1 MLFSTHS
8 EGAGMT
14 EIVFDETTR
23 RKLEQIMLVAT
34 QVRAGAM
41 KGDRRSSKRGTSIEF
56 ADYRNYSPGDDLRRL
71 DWNIYARLERP
82 LTKLYEDEED
92 LAVHLLIDASA
103 SMAGNAIE
111 DMPPD
116 WHKFTFARRLLAG
129 LAYVS
134 MAADD
139 RLTIAALGGR
149 GGQFGPARG
158 RGGGARLLQ
167 YINQLQT
174 VGATDLNGALR
185 DYALRLT
192 RPGLVIV
199 ISDLFA
205 PNGFIDGL
213 VALQARGC
221 EVTVL
226 HTLAPDEV
234 EPALMGDLRLT
245 DAETGAPQE
254 VSIDGGLRDLY
265 MRRVAEW
272 RDGIQAECRKR
283 GIHYQFADSSTPWE
297 RVILA
302 DLRRLGVA
310 R

>member
-1 MLFSTHS
+1 
-8 EGAGMT
+8 MT
-14 EIVFDETTR
+14 DIVFDETTR

-41 KGDRRSSKRGTSIEF
+41 KGDRRSSKRGSSIEF

-103 SMAGNAIE
+103 SMAGNDNA
-111 DMPPD
+111 DLPPD

-134 MAADD
+134 MASDD

-158 RGGGARLLQ
+158 RGGGPRLLQ
-167 YINQLQT
+167 YINQLET
-174 VGATDLNGALR
+174 AGATDLNAALR
-185 DYALRLT
+185 DFALRLT
-192 RPGLVIV
+192 RPGLVML

-221 EVTVL
+221 EVVLL
-226 HTLAPDEV
+226 HTLAPDEI
-234 EPALMGDLRLT
+234 EPALTGDLRLM

-254 VSIDGGLRDLY
+254 VSIDGGLRELY
-265 MRRVAEW
+265 MRRVAAW
-272 RDGIQAECRKR
+272 RDDIQAECRKR
-283 GIHYQFADSSTPWE
+283 GIHYQFADSSAPWE

>member
-1 MLFSTHS
+1 
-8 EGAGMT
+8 
-14 EIVFDETTR
+14 
-23 RKLEQIMLVAT
+23 VAT

-103 SMAGNAIE
+103 SMAGNDNA
-111 DMPPD
+111 DLPPD

-134 MAADD
+134 MASDD

-158 RGGGARLLQ
+158 RGGGPRLLQ
-167 YINQLQT
+167 YINQLET
-174 VGATDLNGALR
+174 AGATDLNAALR
-185 DYALRLT
+185 DFALRLT
-192 RPGLVIV
+192 RPGLVML

-221 EVTVL
+221 EVVLL
-226 HTLAPDEV
+226 HTLAPDEI
-234 EPALMGDLRLT
+234 EPALTGDLRLM

-254 VSIDGGLRDLY
+254 VSIDGGLRELY
-265 MRRVAEW
+265 MRRVAAW
-272 RDGIQAECRKR
+272 RDDIQAECRKR
-283 GIHYQFADSSTPWE
+283 GIHYQFADSSAPWE